1 VGVAPVLLLA
11 MLVAVEGQSLGEA
24 AKREQERRKAQATKP
39 VRSFSDADLPSA
51 TVPRDTPEDA
61 PTPETPSPSASP
73 SKEKS
78 PGYGLPDDETERKQL
93 EASWRA
99 RFAAARAT
107 LQGAQSRAF
116 EDRVE
121 VAWKAGIPYQTMVR
135 VPVETEE
142 LKGARRALAD
152 LEEEFRR
159 TGLPPGWARE

>member
-1 VGVAPVLLLA
+1 MGVASVLLI
-11 MLVAVEGQSLGEA
+11 AVVLEGQSLGEA
-24 AKREQERRKAQATKP
+24 AKREQERRKAQATEP

-51 TVPRDTPEDA
+51 PVPGETSGEEPA
-61 PTPETPSPSASP
+61 PATPSPSPSP
-73 SKEKS
+73 AAGEKS
-78 PGYGLPDDETERKQL
+78 GYGLPDDETERKQL
-93 EASWRA
+93 EALWRA
-99 RFAAARAT
+99 RFAEARAN
-107 LQGAQSRAF
+107 LRSAESRAF

-159 TGLPPGWARE
+159 TGLPPGWSRD